1 MTKKYTLPNEVM
13 DGLRLIGSG
22 KIFTRVFEFSNLP
35 RKDLY
40 QCVLSIYLDSSN
52 LEEMLSGL
60 WVLSTSVGG
69 TGSFSAPTVTH
80 SMSESAHKTQSIS
93 SKSRKTKKVPTPT
106 RRKAF
111 LRNYG
116 KQKKYQRPLDTNL
129 HSPALALAGVFV

>member
-1 MTKKYTLPNEVM
+1 L
-13 DGLRLIGSG
+13 
-22 KIFTRVFEFSNLP
+22 
-35 RKDLY
+35 
-40 QCVLSIYLDSSN
+40 QIYLDSSN

-106 RRKAF
+106 RRKLF
-111 LRNYG
+111 LLNYI
-116 KQKKYQRPLDTNL
+116 KLKKVCVNI
-129 HSPALALAGVFV
+129 

>member
-1 MTKKYTLPNEVM
+1 MITKKSN
-13 DGLRLIGSG
+13 GLRDGITLRVIVSYPVGFFLFHSG
-22 KIFTRVFEFSNLP
+22 NRGNGILATSNFCKNIHYRMKSGWSAP
-35 RKDLY
+35 NWERENVSLY
-40 QCVLSIYLDSSN
+40 QCVLQIYLDSSN

-106 RRKAF
+106 
-111 LRNYG
+111 
-116 KQKKYQRPLDTNL
+116 
-129 HSPALALAGVFV
+129 

>member
-1 MTKKYTLPNEVM
+1 MFETKKCTLTNNEVM
-13 DGLRLIGSG
+13 DGLHLIGSG
-22 KIFTRVFEFSNLP
+22 KIFTRVFEFSNLA

-40 QCVLSIYLDSSN
+40 QCVLTIYLDSSN

-106 RRKAF
+106 KCKLF
-111 LRNYG
+111 LINYI
-116 KQKKYQRPLDTNL
+116 KLKKVCVNI
-129 HSPALALAGVFV
+129 